1 MDKQLQQLRE
11 FQERFA
17 CHIKK
22 TPTAELPPGIGEV
35 RARLIQE
42 ELDDYREA
50 LAAGGIIGYRRRVER
65 FAVCSDGYLS
75 VARVARQS
83 RAAL

>member
-11 FQERFA
+11 LHESFA
-17 CHIKK
+17 CHIKE

-42 ELDDYREA
+42 ELDEYREA
-50 LAAGGIIGYRRRVER
+50 LAAGDIVGI
-65 FAVCSDGYLS
+65 ADALSDLLDVVMGT
-75 VARVARQS
+75 
-83 RAAL
+83 